1 MTELLR
7 CKMNGL
13 NSCFENPLTVKT
25 AFFFLHQGFLSSL
38 DSKVRQKKAISPN
51 SCVLLICLGSHARCG
66 VLRVY
71 NIRALQI

>member
-1 MTELLR
+1 MTWLLR

-13 NSCFENPLTVKT
+13 NSCFENLLTVKT
-25 AFFFLHQGFLSSL
+25 AIFLQQIFYLHWILKS
-38 DSKVRQKKAISPN
+38 DKRKAISPN